1 MRKYT
6 MQKPWILSKERE
18 IELFIEEMAREMY
31 FRDWRRAML
40 KVHFVIQAFRR
51 IELLKNIKS

>member
-1 MRKYT
+1 MKRYI

-18 IELFIEEMAREMY
+18 MELFIEEMAREMY

-40 KVHFVIQAFRR
+40 KVHFI
-51 IELLKNIKS
+51 IKLKSI